1 MENATSSFIK
11 CVDRVILGTLK
22 VITITSF
29 VILTILISAN
39 VFVRFVPIASLHWFD
54 EIIELVYAY
63 LVFYGA
69 AALWITRG
77 HISVGD
83 WIGAKIIRNVR
94 ARHFCRIIIELL
106 VLFFV
111 AIFFYYSLRL
121 TLLALDVTNVF
132 AISKKILYSCLPL
145 SGAIM
150 VIYTLRNMMVELAG
164 IIRSRPDEGKNV

>member
-1 MENATSSFIK
+1 MENTMGLLIK
-11 CVDRVILGTLK
+11 RMDRVILGTLK
-22 VITITSF
+22 CITITSF

-83 WIGAKIIRNVR
+83 WIGEKIIKNLR
-94 ARHFCRIIIELL
+94 ARHFYRMILELL

-132 AISKKILYSCLPL
+132 AIHKQVLYSCLPL

-150 VIYTLRNMMVELAG
+150 VIYTIRNITVQTIGMINPQQEW
-164 IIRSRPDEGKNV
+164 IDP

>member
-1 MENATSSFIK
+1 MENTMGSFIK

-94 ARHFCRIIIELL
+94 ARHFYRIIVELL

-121 TLLALDVTNVF
+121 TILALDVTNVF
-132 AISKKILYSCLPL
+132 AIPKRVLYSCLPV

-150 VIYTLRNMMVELAG
+150 VIYTVRNIIVET
-164 IIRSRPDEGKNV
+164 ISMINPQEEWIDP